1 MINMK
6 KEKTLLIM
14 AAGIGSRFGGLKQ
27 LEKVG
32 PNGEYI
38 IDYSIYDAIR
48 AGFTKVVFVI
58 KEEMLEEFKETIGR
72 RIEPFIKVDYAFQNN
87 DYIPSRFKPLLKKRT
102 KPLGTAY
109 AIYCAKDKIN
119 EPFIV
124 INADDFYG
132 LDAFLKASEYLDNII
147 YNHYGII
154 AYKLINTLSPNGVC
168 KRGIMEVGNNKLS
181 KITECKVVAKKNK
194 IVASSLYSNNGIEID
209 EDTLVS
215 MNLLVF
221 SPDIFD
227 ILNEELSLFLS
238 LHQKNLD
245 DFEFQIPDIL
255 DTCLKKNIKTI
266 DVIKTTSTWYG
277 MTYKE
282 DQKDVEK
289 AIKDLIEKGVYKEKL
304 WITI

>member
-72 RIEPFIKVDYAFQNN
+72 IIEPFIKVDYAFQNN

-147 YNHYGII
+147 YNHYGIV

>member
-147 YNHYGII
+147 YNHCGIV